1 MVPKKKEYSF
11 DLRETVIKHFLS
23 GDSEHDIAGE
33 MMIPRNSVH
42 YIITKYKKTK
52 CIENIIGRGRKRKTS
67 MHLDRIIQRK
77 VKVDRRKSASS
88 VKIDIE
94 SELGITISGQI
105 VCRRLHEIGLKG
117 RVTPKKPYVNKVNRG
132 KRLEYAKTYR
142 EKPLGY
148 WDNVLWTDESKF
160 NLFGSDRKVMVWQTP
175 KEELDPKCTVPTM
188 KYDEG
193 NVKCWGYF
201 SSCGVG
207 NLVFIDGN
215 MTGEVYRDILQ
226 KNLFE
231 SIKKLNL
238 GREWAMQQDNDPKHR
253 AHIVTHW
260 LKEKEVELL
269 KWPPFSPNLNPVE
282 HMWDEVER
290 RMKKEK
296 LKNETELKQSLLR
309 VWHGIG
315 TDVTKKLVDSV
326 PNRLNEVIRMNGYPT
341 RY

>member
-1 MVPKKKEYSF
+1 MAPKKKEYSF
-11 DLRETVIKHFLS
+11 DLRETVIKHFLN
-23 GDSEHDIAGE
+23 GDSEHDIAE
-33 MMIPRNSVH
+33 KMIIPRNSVH
-42 YIITKYKKTK
+42 YIIMKYKKTK

-94 SELGITISGQI
+94 SELGITISQQT
-105 VCRRLHEIGLKG
+105 VRRRLHEIGLKG

-148 WDNVLWTDESKF
+148 WNNVLWTDESKF
-160 NLFGSDRKVMVWQTP
+160 NLFGSDGKVMVWRTP
-175 KEELDPKCTVPTM
+175 KEELDPKCTVSIV
-188 KYDEG
+188 KYGGG
-193 NVKCWGYF
+193 NVKCWGCF

-207 NLVFIDGN
+207 NLVFIDEN
-215 MTGEVYRDILQ
+215 MTGEVYCDILQ

-238 GREWAMQQDNDPKHR
+238 GREWVMQQDNDPKHW

-269 KWPPFSPNLNPVE
+269 KWPPFSPDLNPIE

-296 LKNETELKQSLLR
+296 PKNETELKQSLLR

-315 TDVTKKLVDSV
+315 TDITKKLIDSV
-326 PNRLNEVIRMNGYPT
+326 PNRLNEVIRMNEYPT

>member
-1 MVPKKKEYSF
+1 MVPKKDYSF
-11 DLRETVIKHFLS
+11 DLRETVIKHFLN
-23 GDSEHDIAGE
+23 GDSEHDIAGK
-33 MMIPRNSVH
+33 MIIPRNLVH

-52 CIENIIGRGRKRKTS
+52 CIENIIGRGRKRNTS

-94 SELGITISGQI
+94 SELGITISEQT
-105 VCRRLHEIGLKG
+105 VRRRLHEIDLKG
-117 RVTPKKPYVNKVNRG
+117 RVTRKKPYVNKVNRG

-142 EKPLGY
+142 EKPLGS

-160 NLFGSDRKVMVWQTP
+160 NLFGSDGKVMVWRTP
-175 KEELDPKCTVPTM
+175 KEELDPKCTVSTV
-188 KYDEG
+188 KYGGG
-193 NVKCWGYF
+193 NVKCWGCF

-231 SIKKLNL
+231 SIKMLNL
-238 GREWAMQQDNDPKHR
+238 GREWVMQQDNDPKHR

-269 KWPPFSPNLNPVE
+269 KWPPFSPDLNPIE

-296 LKNETELKQSLLR
+296 PKNETELKQFYF
-309 VWHGIG
+309 GFG
-315 TDVTKKLVDSV
+315 TVSAQISQRSWSIPCQID
-326 PNRLNEVIRMNGYPT
+326 
-341 RY
+341 